1 MKYFKPIVFT
11 SAMCLLISSSFAT
24 DDNIYTWRSA
34 NGTVNFSQTAPM
46 FDEEY
51 ERVGVHHNNQIHQK
65 SPVEQQLS
73 WMKQNNT
80 YIPEQSQTES
90 QTNTQQAGNGIQK
103 VRIISPAPGQNMFVH
118 NEKLSIILEPTL
130 TAKDHPIFIMNGI
143 PHPAHFEN
151 GVWKINRPNPGQAVI
166 SVRGR
171 THDHKTITSGESEF
185 TRRQVLGR

>member
-1 MKYFKPIVFT
+1 MKYFKHLLPI
-11 SAMCLLISSSFAT
+11 SIIILLISSGLAA

-34 NGTVNFSQTAPM
+34 NGTINFSQTAPM

-51 ERVGVHHNNQIHQK
+51 ERVGVHHKNQIHQK

-73 WMKQNNT
+73 SMKQNNT
-80 YIPEQSQTES
+80 YIPEQAQTES
-90 QTNTQQAGNGIQK
+90 QKNTQQTGNGIQK
-103 VRIISPAPGQNMFVH
+103 VRIISPASGQNMFVH

-130 TAKDHPIFIMNGI
+130 TAEDHPIFIMNGI

-171 THDHKTITSGESEF
+171 THDHKTITSSESEF

>member
-1 MKYFKPIVFT
+1 MKHLKDIIFIF
-11 SAMCLLISSSFAT
+11 AMSSLISSSFAA

-34 NGTVNFSQTAPM
+34 NGTINFLQSAPI

-73 WMKQNNT
+73 SMKQNNT
-80 YIPEQSQTES
+80 YILEQSQTED
-90 QTNTQQAGNGIQK
+90 QTSSQQAGNGIQK

-130 TAKDHPIFIMNGI
+130 TAEDHPIFIMNGI

-171 THDHKTITSGESEF
+171 THDHKTITSSESEF